1 MTGMRRW
8 LLLFGVI
15 AVVLLL
21 DQASKQWVVDHLVP
35 GQTISPIPALVPFF
49 QLTFSYNTGAAFGF
63 LPNAGD
69 VFLILAVIVVL
80 AMVFFYPRIP
90 ASAWM
95 SAVGIALVCGGAM
108 GNAIDRVRH
117 EAVVDFIHYQI
128 PGVVSNVSN
137 LADHAIVGGVFL
149 MLVDSWIQ
157 ERREKRAKQ
166 VEESQTPE
174 V

>member
-1 MTGMRRW
+1 VTGMRRW
-8 LLLFGVI
+8 LLLFGLV
-15 AVVLLL
+15 AAVLLL
-21 DQASKQWVVDHLVP
+21 DQGSKQWIVDHLVP
-35 GQTISPIPALVPFF
+35 GQTVSPIPALVPFF

-80 AMVFFYPRIP
+80 SMIYFYPRIP
-90 ASAWM
+90 AEAWL
-95 SAVGIALVCGGAM
+95 SAVGIALVCGGAI
-108 GNAIDRVRH
+108 GNAIDRVRY

-137 LADHAIVGGVFL
+137 LADHAIVVGVFL

-157 ERREKRAKQ
+157 ERREKAARGKQ
-166 VEESQTPE
+166 ESQTPE
-174 V
+174 G